1 MKVSLSII
9 VLLLATIGRADATD
23 ITACG
28 QGVQTGDTGV
38 LTTDLDC
45 TVIVG
50 DRGTLDFAG
59 HTITL
64 SGANESVVCYGSC
77 TLTGPGEI
85 TGAHTNSSDPGV
97 IAAGVFVLGVRL
109 TAQDL
114 NIHDNDWGIAGQLR
128 SVAILKNV
136 TVSDSVHSGIYLNAR
151 VKGTNVTVSNS
162 GEFGLL
168 GSQSVAMSGVT
179 VTGSG
184 MAGVISASGR
194 LVLRDSTVTG
204 NGGGTLDLL
213 SPRRPKLKNTVCD
226 HSAML
231 NSDNSAGPPWGVCTQ
246 D

>member
-28 QGVQTGDTGV
+28 QQVEAGETGV
-38 LTTDLDC
+38 LTTDLVC
-45 TVIVG
+45 TDPLDVDG
-50 DRGTLDFAG
+50 GTLDFAG
-59 HTITL
+59 HTITQTGGR
-64 SGANESVVCYGSC
+64 SGVVCGDSC

-85 TGAHTNSSDPGV
+85 TGAHASDPNVSASGV
-97 IAAGVFVLGVRL
+97 VIYGSRV
-109 TAQDL
+109 TIQDL
-114 NIHDNDWGIAGQLR
+114 NIHDNDWGIVGQVR
-128 SVAILKNV
+128 SATLNNVA
-136 TVSDSVHSGIYLNAR
+136 VSNSVHSGIYLNAR

-168 GSQSVAMSGVT
+168 GSQRVAMSGVT

-184 MAGVISASGR
+184 MAGVISAVGR
-194 LVLRDSTVTG
+194 LALRDSTVTG

-213 SPRRPKLKNTVCD
+213 SPRRPKLMNTVCD

-231 NSDNSAGPPWGVCTQ
+231 NSDDSTGPPWGVCTQ

>member
-9 VLLLATIGRADATD
+9 VLLATMGRADATD

-28 QGVQTGDTGV
+28 QGVQTGETGV
-38 LTTDLDC
+38 LTTDLVC
-45 TVIVG
+45 TDSLDVDG
-50 DRGTLDFAG
+50 GTLDFAG
-59 HTITL
+59 HTITQT
-64 SGANESVVCYGSC
+64 GGGRAAVVCGDSC

-85 TGAHTNSSDPGV
+85 TGAHASDPNALASGV
-97 IAAGVFVLGVRL
+97 VVYGSRVTI
-109 TAQDL
+109 QDL
-114 NIHDNDWGIAGQLR
+114 HIHDNDWGIAGQLNHT
-128 SVAILKNV
+128 AILNNV
-136 TVSDSVHSGIYLNAR
+136 TVSNSVHSGIYLNAR

-168 GSQSVAMSGVT
+168 GSQGVGMSGVT

-184 MAGVISASGR
+184 MAGVISAFRR
-194 LVLRDSTVTG
+194 LALTDSTVTG

-231 NSDNSAGPPWGVCTQ
+231 NSDESAGPPWGVCTQ